1 MGSEFREQLKGTY
14 HDYEKEYEQD
24 APVLYQAINPLSV
37 SSVILGVL
45 SALAFFHWGF
55 LFLPLIGV
63 LLGVAGLINLVR
75 AEGSRVGIY
84 LSSTG
89 IGLSLL
95 LGGGLYGYSVYRYY
109 HMTPPGYIAIDYSM
123 LESDDPNMPIPE
135 AAYELAKNGERVF
148 VRGYMYPTRQ
158 QTGLKT
164 FIMSRD
170 NGVCQYCLPNP
181 KLTDQVFIELVGER
195 EAAYTTRLIGVG
207 GKFSMKL
214 EDPKKKYGGVIY
226 HIEADYLR

>member
-14 HDYEKEYEQD
+14 HDYEKEFGPD
-24 APVLYQAINPLSV
+24 TPVLYQAINPLSV
-37 SSVILGVL
+37 GSVVLGLL

-63 LLGVAGLINLVR
+63 LLGVAGLVNLARVDG
-75 AEGSRVGIY
+75 ARVGIY
-84 LSSTG
+84 LSCTG
-89 IGLSLL
+89 ICLSLL

-109 HMTPPGYIAIDYSM
+109 HVTPPGYLLIDYNS
-123 LESDDPNMPIPE
+123 LESNNPNQPFPE
-135 AAYELAKNGERVF
+135 AAFELDGQRVF

-158 QTGLKT
+158 QTGLTT

-181 KLTDQVFIELVGER
+181 KITDQVFVELVGGR
-195 EAAYTTRLIGVG
+195 EAAYTTHLIGVG
-207 GKFSMKL
+207 GVFSMKF
-214 EDPKKKYGGVIY
+214 EDPKKKYGGIIY